1 MNCYEFTAIE
11 GMKMTF
17 AVAGDN
23 FNGVQVN
30 TSHRPTKRICLQCKS
45 RYILQDA
52 DPPAPPRQFNACS
65 KNEFHSLAAR
75 VSAGCFRFRTSKLAW
90 HDAVT
95 IFNTNGDPYYLSFQ
109 ESWLGQY
116 VYPPLLKPWDEQDPY
131 YYRSRLYYDAM
142 KAYPFYSRL
151 ACKMW
156 LRNGTYSH
164 FEGIPINFTEFES
177 GSIGRFQDSEY
188 ADTVTLQI
196 EF

>member
-1 MNCYEFTAIE
+1 MNCYEFTAID

-17 AVAGDN
+17 TVAGET

-52 DPPAPPRQFNACS
+52 DPPSPPRMFNACS
-65 KNEFHSLAAR
+65 KEEFHSLAAR
-75 VSAGCFRFRTSKLAW
+75 VSAGCFRFRTTKLAW
-90 HDAVT
+90 HNEVT
-95 IFNTNGDPYYLSFQ
+95 IFTPTGDSYYLSFQ

-116 VYPPLLKPWDEQDPY
+116 VYPPLLEPWNEQDPY

-142 KAYPFYSRL
+142 KAYPFYPRL

-156 LRNGTYSH
+156 LRNETYSH
-164 FEGIPINFTEFES
+164 ELGVPVNFTEFES
-177 GSIGRFQDSEY
+177 GSIGVVEGY
-188 ADTVTLQI
+188 GDTVTLQI